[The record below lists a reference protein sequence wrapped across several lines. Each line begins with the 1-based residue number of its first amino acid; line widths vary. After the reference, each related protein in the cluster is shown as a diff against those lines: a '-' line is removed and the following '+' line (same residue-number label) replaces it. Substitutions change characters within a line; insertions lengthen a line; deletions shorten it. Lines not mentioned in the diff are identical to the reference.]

1 MKITEQL
8 LTQWGACSDGKRTF
22 TQKFPEGAEYKEV
35 IAACDEDGHR
45 DYRTWIFN
53 HAFQHL
59 VASEIVEAETD
70 LVPKEIEKGLEP
82 LQLLDSTETKN
93 TDTISKEASSRLAA
107 SGFNSRLAAS
117 GRYSQ
122 LAASG
127 DDSRLAA
134 SGFNSRLAASG
145 RYSQL
150 AASGDDSRLA
160 ASGFNSRLAASGRY
174 SQLAA
179 SGDDSR
185 LAASG
190 RYSQLAASGRY
201 SQLAASGDDSRL
213 AASGFNS
220 RLAASGENSVIA
232 SSGLDS
238 TFQIG
243 KGGCAAIAYQDEQ
256 EKIRFAVA
264 YEGENVKANTW
275 YKVNAKGEFVEVETQ
290 S

>member
-1 MKITEQL
+1 M

-107 SGFNSRLAAS
+107 SGDDSRLAAS
-117 GRYSQ
+117 GDDSQ

-127 DDSRLAA
+127 FNSRLAA

-150 AASGDDSRLA
+150 AASG
-160 ASGFNSRLAASGRY
+160 
-174 SQLAA
+174 
-179 SGDDSR
+179 
-185 LAASG
+185 

-201 SQLAASGDDSRL
+201 SRLAASGDDSQL
-213 AASGFNS
+213 AA
-220 RLAASGENSVIA
+220 
-232 SSGLDS
+232 
-238 TFQIG
+238 
-243 KGGCAAIAYQDEQ
+243 
-256 EKIRFAVA
+256 
-264 YEGENVKANTW
+264 
-275 YKVNAKGEFVEVETQ
+275 
-290 S
+290 

>member
-1 MKITEQL
+1 
-8 LTQWGACSDGKRTF
+8 
-22 TQKFPEGAEYKEV
+22 
-35 IAACDEDGHR
+35 
-45 DYRTWIFN
+45 
-53 HAFQHL
+53 
-59 VASEIVEAETD
+59 
-70 LVPKEIEKGLEP
+70 
-82 LQLLDSTETKN
+82 
-93 TDTISKEASSRLAA
+93 
-107 SGFNSRLAAS
+107 
-117 GRYSQ
+117 
-122 LAASG
+122 
-127 DDSRLAA
+127 DSRLAA
-134 SGFNSRLAASG
+134 SGFN
-145 RYSQL
+145 
-150 AASGDDSRLA
+150 
-160 ASGFNSRLAASGRY
+160 
-174 SQLAA
+174 
-179 SGDDSR
+179 SR

>member
-107 SGFNSRLAAS
+107 SGDDSRLAAS
-117 GRYSQ
+117 GDDSQ

-127 DDSRLAA
+127 FNSRLAA

-150 AASGDDSRLA
+150 AASG
-160 ASGFNSRLAASGRY
+160 
-174 SQLAA
+174 
-179 SGDDSR
+179 
-185 LAASG
+185 

-201 SQLAASGDDSRL
+201 SRLAASGDDSQL
-213 AASGFNS
+213 A
-220 RLAASGENSVIA
+220 
-232 SSGLDS
+232 
-238 TFQIG
+238 
-243 KGGCAAIAYQDEQ
+243 
-256 EKIRFAVA
+256 
-264 YEGENVKANTW
+264 
-275 YKVNAKGEFVEVETQ
+275 
-290 S
+290 

>member
-117 GRYSQ
+117 G
-122 LAASG
+122 
-127 DDSRLAA
+127 
-134 SGFNSRLAASG
+134 FNSRLAASG

-150 AASGDDSRLA
+150 AASGDDSQ
-160 ASGFNSRLAASGRY
+160 LAASGRY

-179 SGDDSR
+179 SGDDS
-185 LAASG
+185 
-190 RYSQLAASGRY
+190 
-201 SQLAASGDDSRL
+201 QLAASGDDSQLAASGFNSRL

>member
-107 SGFNSRLAAS
+107 SGRYSQLAAS
-117 GRYSQ
+117 GRYSQLAASGDDSQ

-160 ASGFNSRLAASGRY
+160 ASGFNS
-174 SQLAA
+174 Q
-179 SGDDSR
+179 
-185 LAASG
+185 
-190 RYSQLAASGRY
+190 
-201 SQLAASGDDSRL
+201 L

>member
-117 GRYSQ
+117 G
-122 LAASG
+122 
-127 DDSRLAA
+127 
-134 SGFNSRLAASG
+134 FN
-145 RYSQL
+145 
-150 AASGDDSRLA
+150 
-160 ASGFNSRLAASGRY
+160 
-174 SQLAA
+174 
-179 SGDDSR
+179 SR

>member
-145 RYSQL
+145 
-150 AASGDDSRLA
+150 
-160 ASGFNSRLAASGRY
+160 
-174 SQLAA
+174 
-179 SGDDSR
+179 
-185 LAASG
+185 
-190 RYSQLAASGRY
+190 
-201 SQLAASGDDSRL
+201 
-213 AASGFNS
+213 
-220 RLAASGENSVIA
+220 ENSVIA

>member
-107 SGFNSRLAAS
+107 SGFNSQLAAS
-117 GRYSQ
+117 GDDSQ

-150 AASGDDSRLA
+150 AASG
-160 ASGFNSRLAASGRY
+160 RY

-179 SGDDSR
+179 SGFN
-185 LAASG
+185 
-190 RYSQLAASGRY
+190 
-201 SQLAASGDDSRL
+201 SRL

>member
-127 DDSRLAA
+127 DDS
-134 SGFNSRLAASG
+134 
-145 RYSQL
+145 QL

-160 ASGFNSRLAASGRY
+160 ASGFNSR
-174 SQLAA
+174 
-179 SGDDSR
+179 
-185 LAASG
+185 
-190 RYSQLAASGRY
+190 LAASGRY

>member
-93 TDTISKEASSRLAA
+93 TDTISKEASS
-107 SGFNSRLAAS
+107 
-117 GRYSQ
+117 Q
-122 LAASG
+122 
-127 DDSRLAA
+127 
-134 SGFNSRLAASG
+134 
-145 RYSQL
+145 
-150 AASGDDSRLA
+150 
-160 ASGFNSRLAASGRY
+160 
-174 SQLAA
+174 
-179 SGDDSR
+179 

-220 RLAASGENSVIA
+220 QLAASGDDSQLAASGDDSRLAASGRYSQLAASGENSVIA

>member
-127 DDSRLAA
+127 DDSQLAA

-150 AASGDDSRLA
+150 AASGDDSQLAASGDDSQLA

-174 SQLAA
+174 SQ
-179 SGDDSR
+179 
-185 LAASG
+185 
-190 RYSQLAASGRY
+190 
-201 SQLAASGDDSRL
+201 
-213 AASGFNS
+213 
-220 RLAASGENSVIA
+220 LAASGENSVIA

>member
-1 MKITEQL
+1 MQQALQQLNKDLVMKITEQL

-134 SGFNSRLAASG
+134 SGFNS
-145 RYSQL
+145 QL
-150 AASGDDSRLA
+150 AAS
-160 ASGFNSRLAASGRY
+160 
-174 SQLAA
+174 
-179 SGDDSR
+179 
-185 LAASG
+185 
-190 RYSQLAASGRY
+190 
-201 SQLAASGDDSRL
+201 
-213 AASGFNS
+213 
-220 RLAASGENSVIA
+220 
-232 SSGLDS
+232 
-238 TFQIG
+238 
-243 KGGCAAIAYQDEQ
+243 
-256 EKIRFAVA
+256 
-264 YEGENVKANTW
+264 
-275 YKVNAKGEFVEVETQ
+275 
-290 S
+290 

>member
-107 SGFNSRLAAS
+107 SGFNSQLAAS

-150 AASGDDSRLA
+150 AASGDDSQLAASGDDSRLA
-160 ASGFNSRLAASGRY
+160 ASGFN
-174 SQLAA
+174 
-179 SGDDSR
+179 SR

>member
-117 GRYSQ
+117 GDDSQ
-122 LAASG
+122 LAASGFNSRLAASGFNSRLAASG
-127 DDSRLAA
+127 DDSQLAA

-174 SQLAA
+174 SQ
-179 SGDDSR
+179 
-185 LAASG
+185 
-190 RYSQLAASGRY
+190 
-201 SQLAASGDDSRL
+201 
-213 AASGFNS
+213 
-220 RLAASGENSVIA
+220 LAASGENSVIA

>member
-107 SGFNSRLAAS
+107 SGRYSRLAASGRYSRLAAS

-127 DDSRLAA
+127 DDS
-134 SGFNSRLAASG
+134 
-145 RYSQL
+145 Q
-150 AASGDDSRLA
+150 
-160 ASGFNSRLAASGRY
+160 
-174 SQLAA
+174 
-179 SGDDSR
+179 
-185 LAASG
+185 
-190 RYSQLAASGRY
+190 
-201 SQLAASGDDSRL
+201 L

>member
-150 AASGDDSRLA
+150 AASG
-160 ASGFNSRLAASGRY
+160 
-174 SQLAA
+174 
-179 SGDDSR
+179 
-185 LAASG
+185 
-190 RYSQLAASGRY
+190 RY

>member
-107 SGFNSRLAAS
+107 SG
-117 GRYSQ
+117 RYSQ
-122 LAASG
+122 
-127 DDSRLAA
+127 LAA

-150 AASGDDSRLA
+150 AASGDD
-160 ASGFNSRLAASGRY
+160 
-174 SQLAA
+174 
-179 SGDDSR
+179 
-185 LAASG
+185 
-190 RYSQLAASGRY
+190 

>member
-93 TDTISKEASSRLAA
+93 TDTISKEAS
-107 SGFNSRLAAS
+107 
-117 GRYSQ
+117 
-122 LAASG
+122 
-127 DDSRLAA
+127 
-134 SGFNSRLAASG
+134 
-145 RYSQL
+145 
-150 AASGDDSRLA
+150 
-160 ASGFNSRLAASGRY
+160 

>member
-1 MKITEQL
+1 MQQALQQLNKDLVMKITEQL

-107 SGFNSRLAAS
+107 SG
-117 GRYSQ
+117 
-122 LAASG
+122 
-127 DDSRLAA
+127 
-134 SGFNSRLAASG
+134 
-145 RYSQL
+145 
-150 AASGDDSRLA
+150 
-160 ASGFNSRLAASGRY
+160 
-174 SQLAA
+174 
-179 SGDDSR
+179 
-185 LAASG
+185 

>member
-1 MKITEQL
+1 
-8 LTQWGACSDGKRTF
+8 TF

-127 DDSRLAA
+127 
-134 SGFNSRLAASG
+134 FNSRLAASG

-150 AASGDDSRLA
+150 AASGDDS
-160 ASGFNSRLAASGRY
+160 
-174 SQLAA
+174 QLAA

-190 RYSQLAASGRY
+190 FNSQLAASGDD

>member
-1 MKITEQL
+1 MQQALQQLNKDLVMKITEQL

-145 RYSQL
+145 
-150 AASGDDSRLA
+150 
-160 ASGFNSRLAASGRY
+160 
-174 SQLAA
+174 
-179 SGDDSR
+179 
-185 LAASG
+185 
-190 RYSQLAASGRY
+190 
-201 SQLAASGDDSRL
+201 
-213 AASGFNS
+213 
-220 RLAASGENSVIA
+220 ENSVIA

>member
-1 MKITEQL
+1 MLWQLQQALQQLNKDLVMKITEQL

-107 SGFNSRLAAS
+107 SG
-117 GRYSQ
+117 
-122 LAASG
+122 
-127 DDSRLAA
+127 
-134 SGFNSRLAASG
+134 
-145 RYSQL
+145 
-150 AASGDDSRLA
+150 
-160 ASGFNSRLAASGRY
+160 
-174 SQLAA
+174 
-179 SGDDSR
+179 
-185 LAASG
+185 

>member
-127 DDSRLAA
+127 DDS
-134 SGFNSRLAASG
+134 
-145 RYSQL
+145 QL

-179 SGDDSR
+179 SGDD
-185 LAASG
+185 
-190 RYSQLAASGRY
+190 

>member
-107 SGFNSRLAAS
+107 SGDDSRLAAS
-117 GRYSQ
+117 GDDSQ

-127 DDSRLAA
+127 FNSRLAA

-150 AASGDDSRLA
+150 AASGRYSQLAASGRYSRLAASGDDSQLAASGDDSQLA

-179 SGDDSR
+179 SG
-185 LAASG
+185 
-190 RYSQLAASGRY
+190 
-201 SQLAASGDDSRL
+201 
-213 AASGFNS
+213 FNS
-220 RLAASGENSVIA
+220 QLAASGENSVIA